1 MIPNR
6 VKKVTLNYMGTESYY
21 PLIETDDL
29 YKYISEDI
37 EKLLNTSNYDERRR
51 KIQFYTKKQ
60 KRY

>member
-37 EKLLNTSNYDERRR
+37 EKLLNTSN
-51 KIQFYTKKQ
+51 
-60 KRY
+60 